1 MIKYIICCV
10 DTILKQLC
18 LQGYTLC
25 SDSTTFCKTDWKI
38 LHSANGWWPK
48 VKKQPR
54 LQALL
59 WIKVVKIWAWTKSN
73 NKKTNFHRMYF
84 CFQIAVAL
92 LIIISD
98 FYSQIHNLLDEEI
111 FFVDLL
117 LYTTTLALHS
127 TSQHMT
133 EVQTLQLSLALI
145 QEVFIKSFLYTVC
158 HFQRLKSSWTL
169 AVPSLISCQMKI

>member
-1 MIKYIICCV
+1 
-10 DTILKQLC
+10 
-18 LQGYTLC
+18 
-25 SDSTTFCKTDWKI
+25 
-38 LHSANGWWPK
+38 
-48 VKKQPR
+48 
-54 LQALL
+54 
-59 WIKVVKIWAWTKSN
+59 
-73 NKKTNFHRMYF
+73 MYF

-133 EVQTLQLSLALI
+133 EVQTLQLSFNSRGFHKV
-145 QEVFIKSFLYTVC
+145 VFI
-158 HFQRLKSSWTL
+158 H
-169 AVPSLISCQMKI
+169 SLPFSEAEK

>member
-1 MIKYIICCV
+1 
-10 DTILKQLC
+10 
-18 LQGYTLC
+18 
-25 SDSTTFCKTDWKI
+25 
-38 LHSANGWWPK
+38 
-48 VKKQPR
+48 
-54 LQALL
+54 
-59 WIKVVKIWAWTKSN
+59 
-73 NKKTNFHRMYF
+73 MYF

-145 QEVFIKSFLYTVC
+145 LEVFIKSFLYTVS
-158 HFQRLKSSWTL
+158 HFQLKSSWTL
-169 AVPSLISCQMKI
+169 AVPSLISCQMKM